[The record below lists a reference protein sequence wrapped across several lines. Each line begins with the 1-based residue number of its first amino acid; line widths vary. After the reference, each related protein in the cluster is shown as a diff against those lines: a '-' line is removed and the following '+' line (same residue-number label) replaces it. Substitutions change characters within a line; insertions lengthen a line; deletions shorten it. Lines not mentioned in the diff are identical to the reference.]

1 LVKNIKK
8 YNKINAIICEN
19 IFKLKKMKK
28 CLEFDRFNFGRKVK
42 CIGIDTQYIYDANYN
57 DRYYQM
63 MIFKESRL

>member
-1 LVKNIKK
+1 
-8 YNKINAIICEN
+8 
-19 IFKLKKMKK
+19 MKK